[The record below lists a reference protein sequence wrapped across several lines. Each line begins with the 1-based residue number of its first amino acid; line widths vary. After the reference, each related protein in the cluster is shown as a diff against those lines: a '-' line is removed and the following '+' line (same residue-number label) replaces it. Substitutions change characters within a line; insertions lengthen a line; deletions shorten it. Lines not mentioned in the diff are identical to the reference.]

1 MSVRDAGFLY
11 LERPEAG
18 LHIACLALFERDVS
32 LEALIQRVEAR
43 LPRLPRYTQRAVP
56 APFGVG
62 HPTWEDDP
70 DFDLHEHVRRWSLP
84 APGGES
90 ELVALA
96 SALFELPLARSR
108 PLWEMHLIQGL
119 DGDRCALLQKVH
131 HCMVDGMAGAQI
143 LETLL
148 DAEPSAPD
156 AVLSLPRSR
165 RRVRPQSGLV
175 GALVDGARAQ
185 ARGVSQALGA
195 LARPTSALAAADRL
209 RRAAFA
215 ALQLATDDV
224 PVMPWNAPIGPHRSL
239 AFTRLPLEA
248 VRRVR
253 RVRGGTVNDVVLTA
267 IAGGLRRY
275 LEGVGVATRGLE
287 LTALVPV
294 SLRSAEEAQA
304 LGNRISAMLV
314 PLAVDPSD
322 EIPRLA
328 ATRAITDR
336 LKRATAWTGIDA
348 LLAALDGAPPA
359 LVALA
364 SAYVKIGRLANL
376 IATNV
381 PGPRE
386 TRWLGDAR
394 VDALYP
400 LVPIAGG
407 IGLGVA
413 VFSYDGWLHVGLNAD
428 ARRRVDLEK
437 LRRAIEDAFQA
448 LAASA

>member
-18 LHIACLALFERDVS
+18 LHIGCLALLERGVT
-32 LEALIQRVEAR
+32 LAALRRRVEAR
-43 LPRLPRYTQRAVP
+43 LPRLPRYAQRAVP

-62 HPTWEDDP
+62 HPSWEDDP
-70 DFDLHEHVRRWSLP
+70 HFDLDQHLRRWSLP

-90 ELVALA
+90 DLVALA
-96 SALFELPLARSR
+96 AALFEQPLARSR
-108 PLWEMHLIQGL
+108 PLWEMHLVEGL
-119 DGDRCALLQKVH
+119 HGERCALLQKVH

-143 LETLL
+143 LEALL
-148 DAEPSAPD
+148 DPEPSPPD
-156 AVLSLPRSR
+156 AVRSLPRWR
-165 RRVRPQSGLV
+165 RKLAPPSGLA

-185 ARGVSQALGA
+185 ARGVAQLFGA
-195 LARPTSALAAADRL
+195 LARPSSALAAAERL
-209 RRAAFA
+209 RQAAFA

-224 PVMPWNAPIGPHRSL
+224 PVMPWNGPIGPHRSL
-239 AFTRLPLEA
+239 AFTRLPLET

-253 RVRGGTVNDVVLTA
+253 RLRGGTVNDVVLCA

-275 LEGVGVATRGLE
+275 LDAVGVPTRGLE

-294 SLRSAEEAQA
+294 SLRSPEEARA

-314 PLAVDPSD
+314 PLAVDPAE

-328 ATRAITDR
+328 ATRAITER
-336 LKRATAWTGIDA
+336 LKQRTAWTGIDA

-359 LVALA
+359 LVAFA
-364 SAYVKIGRLANL
+364 SAHVRIGRLANL
-376 IATNV
+376 ITTNV

-394 VDALYP
+394 VEALYP

-428 ARRRVDLEK
+428 AQRLSDLEK
-437 LRRAIEDAFQA
+437 LRRGIEDAFQA
-448 LAASA
+448 LAAGT